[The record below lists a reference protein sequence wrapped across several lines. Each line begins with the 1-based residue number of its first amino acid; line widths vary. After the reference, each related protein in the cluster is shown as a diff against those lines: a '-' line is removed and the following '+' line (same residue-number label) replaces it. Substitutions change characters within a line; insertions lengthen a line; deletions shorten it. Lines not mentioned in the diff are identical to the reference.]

1 LRGTRQDD
9 ILGPLSAKSGGQ
21 TSSND
26 HDSDLEGGR
35 MPAMQDAIQVLGEAR
50 VAEIRANADDLLRQ
64 VLANRERYMRKA
76 QTAPEAQ
83 RQAA

>member
-1 LRGTRQDD
+1 
-9 ILGPLSAKSGGQ
+9 
-21 TSSND
+21 
-26 HDSDLEGGR
+26 